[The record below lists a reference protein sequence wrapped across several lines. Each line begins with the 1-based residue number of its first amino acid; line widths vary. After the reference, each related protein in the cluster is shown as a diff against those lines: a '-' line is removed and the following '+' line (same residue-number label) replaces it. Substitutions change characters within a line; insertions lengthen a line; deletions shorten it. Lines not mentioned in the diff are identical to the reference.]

1 MEIMECNYEQINQIA
16 ELSKEIINNLSQD
29 KQADF
34 FGGVDE
40 DEVKEAMTF
49 PSKVFVITD
58 KNKVIGFI
66 ILQLPNKNE
75 LSAYSKFF
83 NVDKSMI
90 INGYGIKPEYRKNG
104 IALKL
109 LQTAKEY
116 ALQNGFDSFIG
127 TVHPDNVASKNAMR
141 KIAKSF
147 ELKDNIIYTMKDGRK
162 LIRERFSL
170 NL

>member
-1 MEIMECNYEQINQIA
+1 MEIMECNYDQINQIA
-16 ELSKEIINNLSQD
+16 ELSKEIINDLRQNN
-29 KQADF
+29 QADF

-40 DEVKEAMTF
+40 DEVKEAMAF

-66 ILQLPNKNE
+66 ILQLPNEKE
-75 LSAYSKFF
+75 LNAYSKFF
-83 NVDKSMI
+83 NVDKSII

-104 IALKL
+104 LALKL
-109 LQTAKEY
+109 LQIAKDY
-116 ALQNGFDSFIG
+116 ALQNGFNAFIG

-147 ELKDNIIYTMKDGRK
+147 ELKDKIIYTMKDGRN
-162 LIRERFSL
+162 LIRERFML
-170 NL
+170 EL